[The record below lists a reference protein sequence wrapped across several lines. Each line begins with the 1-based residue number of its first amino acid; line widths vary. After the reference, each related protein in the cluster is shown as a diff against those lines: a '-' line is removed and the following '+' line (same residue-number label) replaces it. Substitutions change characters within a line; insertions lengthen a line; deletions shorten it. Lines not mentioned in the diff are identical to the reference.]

1 MSRRQCPFGRVI
13 QNYPLIFSSIRDA
26 FLGTPWRFS
35 LLIYPLH
42 ANNYGRK
49 SILISHIWERRN
61 KSRWKIAASATAF
74 LWQSANKLLDFLNWG
89 NFLPLFHSN
98 VHQCPS
104 IVEAAFA
111 IWLIW
116 ECCETPGHFCLV
128 ISLHTNH
135 AWSRIS
141 LSVWWLTWCLQQ
153 YLWYYYYHSQT
164 FVRVTPHTD
173 G

>member
-1 MSRRQCPFGRVI
+1 M
-13 QNYPLIFSSIRDA
+13 
-26 FLGTPWRFS
+26 
-35 LLIYPLH
+35 
-42 ANNYGRK
+42 
-49 SILISHIWERRN
+49 
-61 KSRWKIAASATAF
+61 KICKCNCI

-89 NFLPLFHSN
+89 NFLPLFCN

-111 IWLIW
+111 TWLIW

-135 AWSRIS
+135 AMESRIS

-164 FVRVTPHTD
+164 FVRDAPYWWITWRKLAGIINKCSKVIVSPKIISPTSSCQISSESITPCNQFIIRKA
-173 G
+173 